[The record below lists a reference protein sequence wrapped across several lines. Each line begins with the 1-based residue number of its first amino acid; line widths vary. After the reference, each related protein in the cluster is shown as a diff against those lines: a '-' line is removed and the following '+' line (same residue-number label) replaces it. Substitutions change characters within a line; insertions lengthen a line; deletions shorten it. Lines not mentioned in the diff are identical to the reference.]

1 MFVDTTS
8 FKLPLLSL
16 GRKGSPVTTNL
27 REPTTNSMKTLS
39 LKEFMQEKSFAQV
52 IPVVR
57 KNNNGYAFLTF
68 TYADNKAENIYFSK
82 SMSEVVKDVEKVDIA
97 FLRGLK
103 ACETANADG
112 ELRWKLTDSAGN
124 RVDMS
129 AL

>member
-1 MFVDTTS
+1 
-8 FKLPLLSL
+8 
-16 GRKGSPVTTNL
+16 
-27 REPTTNSMKTLS
+27 MKTLS
-39 LKEFMQEKSFAQV
+39 LKEFMADKKFSQV

-57 KNNNGYAFLTF
+57 KNSNGYPFLTF

-124 RVDMS
+124 RVDIS

>member
-1 MFVDTTS
+1 
-8 FKLPLLSL
+8 
-16 GRKGSPVTTNL
+16 
-27 REPTTNSMKTLS
+27 MKTLS

-57 KNNNGYAFLTF
+57 TNSNGYPFLTF

-82 SMSEVVKDVEKVDIA
+82 SMSEVVKDLEKVDIA

>member
-1 MFVDTTS
+1 
-8 FKLPLLSL
+8 
-16 GRKGSPVTTNL
+16 
-27 REPTTNSMKTLS
+27 MKTLS
-39 LKEFMQEKSFAQV
+39 LKEFMALLSFAQV

-57 KNNNGYAFLTF
+57 RNSNGYAFLTF
-68 TYADNKAENIYFSK
+68 TSSDNKAENIYFSK
-82 SMSEVVKDVEKVDIA
+82 SMSEVVKDLEKVDIA